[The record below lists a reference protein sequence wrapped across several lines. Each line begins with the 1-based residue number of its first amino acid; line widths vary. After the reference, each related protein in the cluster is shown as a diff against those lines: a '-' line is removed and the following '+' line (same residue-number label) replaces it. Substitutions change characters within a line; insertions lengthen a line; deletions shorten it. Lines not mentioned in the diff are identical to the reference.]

1 MEIEQKVSRKI
12 EELRAAKDPRI
23 NVRGLNVSD
32 LDQRI
37 EAMHL
42 ECNAKLHNGIYPD
55 LTFLAI
61 RQYLIVKRIKC
72 IPAKYFL
79 WAQAKIAQAVLAAK
93 KIQVTFDV

>member
-12 EELRAAKDPRI
+12 EERRAAKDPRI

-37 EAMHL
+37 EAMRV
-42 ECNAKLHNGIYPD
+42 ECNARMLYGLFPD

-72 IPAKYFL
+72 IPASHFL
-79 WAQAKIAQAVLAAK
+79 WAHAKIAQAVLAAK
-93 KIQVTFDV
+93 AE